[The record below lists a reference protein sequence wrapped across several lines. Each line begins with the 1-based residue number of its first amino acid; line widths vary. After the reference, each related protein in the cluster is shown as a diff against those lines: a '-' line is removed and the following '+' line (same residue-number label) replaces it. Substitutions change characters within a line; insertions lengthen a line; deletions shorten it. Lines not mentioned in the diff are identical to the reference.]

1 MRPRPPRERSNPPPG
16 LLALCLVA
24 AILVATPV
32 LITIVQAFQGGFSAA
47 RLSLGAGA
55 TRKLVLHSL
64 EVAAAATPIA
74 GAIGVAAAWFVE
86 RTQLPCGGSGRC
98 CSSRR

>member
-24 AILVATPV
+24 AILVATPI

-64 EVAAAATPIA
+64 EVAAVATPIA
-74 GAIGVAAAWFVE
+74 VTVGVACAWFVE
-86 RTQLPCGGSGRC
+86 RTQLPGRRAGALL
-98 CSSRR
+98 SSRR